1 MAITETEYRSLLARV
16 ISLER
21 HVNNLTVALD
31 QCVSLS
37 QVNELRVVYETRAA
51 SLEDR
56 MTALENRLNN
66 LEDIDVS

>member
-1 MAITETEYRSLLARV
+1 MAITETEYRSLLARI

-31 QCVSLS
+31 RCVSIS
-37 QVNELRVVYETRAA
+37 QVNELRVVYETSAE
-51 SLEDR
+51 SLDDR